1 MKRILPLILALVAG
15 MALADSNSDYR
26 AGSDFAH
33 QIKGQGSSSIQG
45 FKPQESI
52 PGYNANPDETKY
64 YGGVT
69 AGGDSGLKNDG
80 TTEWATG
87 ETGKTIT
94 ESFMNKPKD
103 ILSPDAPFIQT
114 GRDVV
119 NRADS
124 IVGNTGQQCS
134 AQEISRSEYTNYTCE
149 RDLQVE
155 QYCTRTARMEL
166 QGSTTWETRTL
177 EYEMSQLPAR
187 EVNGQY
193 VVSIT
198 SPVTGEIVDAHYS
211 WSRTYLQKSVPMTIT
226 VLGTPLSWNAKYS
239 ADASFTPVQK
249 TLTAGVAFTSSHPV
263 RVGNTKFKR
272 HTAMKLRLVVRVKK
286 ASYTPYV
293 VWSES
298 CPFSK
303 ELGKLTK
310 TECTEAGGNRTL
322 VKDGQSYS
330 MYQSCWAYRDT
341 YVTQSADKGTCQTYT
356 DNPACTLVSH
366 QCAFYSEEGACLHEY
381 ATYSCESK
389 TSGKVM
395 VCGGDVFCL
404 DGECDK
410 AQSGQSNDF
419 AEAVSQLAALAA
431 AGKDVAALNGVDE
444 QLGLQGSV
452 DKDVFTRLLEGRL
465 PDGADLSRMQDGSNK
480 HRPGYDLTFSAPKSV
495 SMMAMLGGDKRL
507 IDAHNQAVDF
517 AVRQVEALASTRV
530 MTDGQSETV
539 LTGNL
544 VTVHP
549 EKSVPRTAGY
559 SDAVSVLAQD
569 RPSLAIV
576 SGQGGAA
583 GQRERV
589 AELVMMAREQ
599 GREVQIIAADRRSQM
614 NMKQDE
620 RLSGELITGRRQL
633 LEGMTFTPGSTV
645 IVDQGEKLSLKET
658 LTLLDGAARHNVQ
671 VLITDSGQWTGTGS
685 ALMAMKD
692 AGVNTYRWQ
701 GGEQRP
707 ATIISEPDRNVR
719 YARLAGDFAVS
730 VKAGEESVAQVS
742 GVREQA
748 ILTQAI
754 RSELKTQ
761 GVLGHPEVT
770 MTALSPVWLDSRS
783 RYLRDMYRPGMVMEQ
798 WNPETRSHDRY
809 VIDRVTAQS
818 HSLTLRD
825 AQGETQVVR
834 ISSLDS
840 SWSLFRP
847 EKMPVADGERLRVTG
862 KIPGLRVSGGDRL
875 QVSSV
880 SEDAMTVVVPGRAEP
895 ATLPVSDSPFTA
907 LKLENGWVET
917 PGHSV
922 SDSATVF
929 ASVTQ
934 MAMDNATLNG
944 LARSGRDVRLYSS
957 LDETR
962 TAEKLARHPSFTVV
976 SEQIKTR
983 AGETSLETAIS
994 HQKSALH
1001 TPAQQAIHLA
1011 LPVVE
1016 SKNLAF
1022 SMVDLLT
1029 EAKSFAAEGTGF
1041 TELGGEINA
1050 QIKRGDLLYVDVAKG
1065 YGTGLLVSRAS
1076 YEAEKSILRH
1086 ILEGKE
1092 AVMPLMGRVP
1102 GELMEK
1108 LTSGQRAATRMIL
1121 ETSDRFTVV
1130 QGYAGVGKTTQFRAV
1145 MSAVNMLPESER
1157 PRVVGLGPTH
1167 RAVGE
1172 MRSAGVDAQT
1182 LASFL
1187 HDTQLQQRS
1196 GEIPDFSNTLFLLDE
1211 SSMVGNTDMAR
1222 AGT

>member
-1 MKRILPLILALVAG
+1 MLSFSVVK
-15 MALADSNSDYR
+15 S
-26 AGSDFAH
+26 AGSAGNYYTDKDNYYVLGSMGERWA
-33 QIKGQGSSSIQG
+33 GQG
-45 FKPQESI
+45 
-52 PGYNANPDETKY
+52 A
-64 YGGVT
+64 
-69 AGGDSGLKNDG
+69 
-80 TTEWATG
+80 
-87 ETGKTIT
+87 
-94 ESFMNKPKD
+94 
-103 ILSPDAPFIQT
+103 
-114 GRDVV
+114 
-119 NRADS
+119 
-124 IVGNTGQQCS
+124 
-134 AQEISRSEYTNYTCE
+134 
-149 RDLQVE
+149 
-155 QYCTRTARMEL
+155 
-166 QGSTTWETRTL
+166 
-177 EYEMSQLPAR
+177 
-187 EVNGQY
+187 
-193 VVSIT
+193 
-198 SPVTGEIVDAHYS
+198 
-211 WSRTYLQKSVPMTIT
+211 
-226 VLGTPLSWNAKYS
+226 
-239 ADASFTPVQK
+239 
-249 TLTAGVAFTSSHPV
+249 
-263 RVGNTKFKR
+263 
-272 HTAMKLRLVVRVKK
+272 
-286 ASYTPYV
+286 
-293 VWSES
+293 
-298 CPFSK
+298 
-303 ELGKLTK
+303 
-310 TECTEAGGNRTL
+310 
-322 VKDGQSYS
+322 
-330 MYQSCWAYRDT
+330 
-341 YVTQSADKGTCQTYT
+341 
-356 DNPACTLVSH
+356 
-366 QCAFYSEEGACLHEY
+366 
-381 ATYSCESK
+381 
-389 TSGKVM
+389 
-395 VCGGDVFCL
+395 
-404 DGECDK
+404 
-410 AQSGQSNDF
+410 
-419 AEAVSQLAALAA
+419 
-431 AGKDVAALNGVDE
+431 E

-544 VTVHP
+544 VMALFNHDTSRDQDPQLHTHVVVANVTQHNGEWKTLSSDKVGKTGFSENVLANRIAFGKIYQSELRQRVEALGYETEVVGKHGMWEMPGVPVEAFSGRSQAIREAVGEDASLKSRDVAALDTRKSKQHVDPEVRMAEWMQTLKETGFDIRAYRDAADQRAEIRTQAPGPASQDGPDVQQAVTQAIAGLSERKVQFTYTDVLTRTVGILPPENGVIERARAGIDEAISREQLIPLDREKGLFTSGIHVLDELSVRALSRDIMKQNRVTVHP

-614 NMKQDE
+614 NLKQDE

-633 LEGMTFTPGSTV
+633 LEGMAFPPGSTV

-671 VLITDSGQWTGTGS
+671 VLITDSGQRTGTGS

-719 YARLAGDFAVS
+719 YARLAGDFAAS

-748 ILTQAI
+748 ILTEAI

-875 QVSSV
+875 QVASV

-895 ATLPVSDSPFTA
+895 ATLPVADSPFTA

-957 LDETR
+957 LDEPR
-962 TAEKLARHPSFTVV
+962 TAEKLAR
-976 SEQIKTR
+976 
-983 AGETSLETAIS
+983 
-994 HQKSALH
+994 
-1001 TPAQQAIHLA
+1001 
-1011 LPVVE
+1011 
-1016 SKNLAF
+1016 
-1022 SMVDLLT
+1022 
-1029 EAKSFAAEGTGF
+1029 
-1041 TELGGEINA
+1041 
-1050 QIKRGDLLYVDVAKG
+1050 
-1065 YGTGLLVSRAS
+1065 
-1076 YEAEKSILRH
+1076 
-1086 ILEGKE
+1086 
-1092 AVMPLMGRVP
+1092 
-1102 GELMEK
+1102 
-1108 LTSGQRAATRMIL
+1108 
-1121 ETSDRFTVV
+1121 
-1130 QGYAGVGKTTQFRAV
+1130 
-1145 MSAVNMLPESER
+1145 
-1157 PRVVGLGPTH
+1157 
-1167 RAVGE
+1167 
-1172 MRSAGVDAQT
+1172 
-1182 LASFL
+1182 
-1187 HDTQLQQRS
+1187 QRS
-1196 GEIPDFSNTLFLLDE
+1196 GETPDFSNTLFLLDE

-1222 AGT
+1222 AYALIAAGGGRAVASGDTDQLQAIAPGQPFRLQQTRSAADVVIMKEIVRQTPELREAVYSLINRDVERALSGLESVKPSQVPRQEGAWAPEHSVTEFSHSQEAKLAEAQQKAMLKGEAFPDIPMTLYEAIVRDYTGRTPEAREQTLIVTHLNEDRRVLNSMIHDAREKAGELGKEQVMVPVLNTANIRDGELRRLSTWENNPDALALVDSVYHRIAGISKDDGLISEPAHTG